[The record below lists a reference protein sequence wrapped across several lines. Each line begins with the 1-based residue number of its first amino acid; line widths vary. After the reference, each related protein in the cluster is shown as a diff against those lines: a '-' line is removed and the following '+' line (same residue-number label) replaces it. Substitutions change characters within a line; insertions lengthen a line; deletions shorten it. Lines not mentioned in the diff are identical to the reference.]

1 MHIIYSAGPFSN
13 LLTGDMQMSLIKCP
27 ECSERLSSSAEQCP
41 LCGCEI
47 TPEEKKAQKKR
58 KVIIQCIVDITFI
71 VIGTILLLLA
81 LPKLTRYNFDYL
93 NGQYLFKDR
102 DTLIAFITFSLGGGL
117 MLGSVI
123 TLLSSIIK
131 LRRE

>member
-1 MHIIYSAGPFSN
+1 
-13 LLTGDMQMSLIKCP
+13 MSLIKCP
-27 ECSERLSSSAEQCP
+27 DCAERLNSSVEQCP

-47 TPEEKKAQKKR
+47 SPEEKKAQMKR
-58 KVIIQCIVDITFI
+58 KVMIQCIVDMTFI
-71 VIGTILLLLA
+71 VIGTILLLLS

-117 MLGSVI
+117 MLGSII

-131 LRRE
+131 LRKK